1 MNVDVAQ
8 WIAHL
13 PRADEQVVDG
23 LVLTGYVLPAG
34 AGEMRLAVGEVGLA
48 FALADILDVARA
60 QEDCG
65 PPAPTP
71 AVRVAVRRGAPLLDA
86 RPAILATGRPCMPFA
101 LSARLTPVVLEPSRR
116 FRDLERRFLLDH
128 SLLDA

>member
-13 PRADEQVVDG
+13 PRADEQVGDG

-48 FALADILDVARA
+48 FALADILDVAPA
-60 QEDCG
+60 QEDFG
-65 PPAPTP
+65 PASSTP
-71 AVRVAVRRGAPLLDA
+71 AVRVVVRRGASLLDA
-86 RPAILATGRPCMPFA
+86 RPAMLVTGRPRMPFA
-101 LSARLTPVVLEPSRR
+101 LSVRLTPVVLEPSRR

>member
-13 PRADEQVVDG
+13 PRADEQVGDG

-48 FALADILDVARA
+48 FALADILD
-60 QEDCG
+60 
-65 PPAPTP
+65 
-71 AVRVAVRRGAPLLDA
+71 A
-86 RPAILATGRPCMPFA
+86 RPAILATGRPRMPFA
-101 LSARLTPVVLEPSRR
+101 LSVRLTPVVLEPSRR